1 MTDRRYSEEEAAG
14 IFRRAAELENSAP
27 RALVPS
33 EGLTLAQ
40 LQAIGDEAGLGPEF
54 IVRAAQ
60 LQDVDVEPRLVRS
73 LGAPI
78 GVRHEVVLDHPLSDR
93 DWETLVGELR
103 ATFDAKG
110 SLRYDGPFRQWTN
123 GNLQVLV
130 EPTPEGSRVRFRTTN
145 GYARS
150 MIVLG
155 IGGLAFAGFMA
166 LLLVLKGPSTNPAAW
181 GVMGVFAAGGVATLG
196 AGLARLPGWARTRA
210 AQMRAL
216 TARLLQ
222 GPRAP

>member
-14 IFRRAAELENSAP
+14 IFRRAAELEHSTP

-40 LQAIGDEAGLGPEF
+40 LQAIGDEAGLASEF
-54 IVRAAQ
+54 IARAAR
-60 LQDVDVEPRLVRS
+60 LQDADVEPRLVRS
-73 LGAPI
+73 MGAPI
-78 GVRHEVVLDHPLSDR
+78 GVRHEVLLDHPLSDR
-93 DWETLVGELR
+93 EWETLVGELR

-145 GYARS
+145 GNARS

-155 IGGLAFAGFMA
+155 IGGIAFAGFMA
-166 LLLVLKGPSTNPAAW
+166 LLLVLKGASTNPAAW
-181 GVMGVFAAGGVATLG
+181 GVMGAFAAGGVATIG
-196 AGLARLPGWARTRA
+196 VGLARLPNWARTRA
-210 AQMRAL
+210 AQKRAL